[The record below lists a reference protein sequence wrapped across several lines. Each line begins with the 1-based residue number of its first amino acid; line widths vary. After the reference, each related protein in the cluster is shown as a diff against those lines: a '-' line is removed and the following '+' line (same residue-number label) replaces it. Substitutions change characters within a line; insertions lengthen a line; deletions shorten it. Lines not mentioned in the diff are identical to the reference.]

1 MNIDDKTKRT
11 CLNILIAEDKLKR
24 IGEKEKEKGR
34 CNGVIYFPPIIFLN
48 NFVPFFFYFVVKLS
62 IYLIFFLFF
71 VRAINLD
78 MGLGF
83 TIRIYYTAIVDEE

>member
-48 NFVPFFFYFVVKLS
+48 NFVPFFFLLRCKIVNIS
-62 IYLIFFLFF
+62 HFFSFF
-71 VRAINLD
+71 FSFFRA
-78 MGLGF
+78 GYQF
-83 TIRIYYTAIVDEE
+83 